1 MIAEH
6 PDFEL
11 IAKPELNIL
20 NYRYVPARVQA
31 MLAKASAEKQLQ
43 INVVLDQVTKRLQK
57 QQRAA
62 GKTFVSRT
70 RFSVFRYSRTPINVF
85 RVIMANPMTTIAT
98 LESILLEQSELAKG
112 ERTQALLTSIYK
124 LDDA

>member
-1 MIAEH
+1 MAHAKGQH
-6 PDFEL
+6 PPD
-11 IAKPELNIL
+11 
-20 NYRYVPARVQA
+20 
-31 MLAKASAEKQLQ
+31 SAPDTPRRSFL
-43 INVVLDQVTKRLQK
+43 
-57 QQRAA
+57 
-62 GKTFVSRT
+62 G
-70 RFSVFRYSRTPINVF
+70 VFRYSRTPINVF